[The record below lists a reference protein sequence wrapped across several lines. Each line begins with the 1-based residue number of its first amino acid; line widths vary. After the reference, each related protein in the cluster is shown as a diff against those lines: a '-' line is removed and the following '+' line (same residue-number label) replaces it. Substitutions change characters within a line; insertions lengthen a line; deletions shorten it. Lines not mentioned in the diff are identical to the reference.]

1 MAISVAQSPTWED
14 IDRAESYLVCCMFD
28 ESTALASSIL
38 SRLLENC
45 DYQRKGSQF
54 LENYENEWDDM
65 LESAGMVFVQSMKQL
80 QRTSEILKELKLLF
94 GSVTAIP
101 VQVFLTGVCFL
112 MSEGLL
118 TVAQGFLEEFLNNWR
133 YVNQRYYLLSSSEAN
148 TSDIEG
154 SCYRCSIGVD
164 KYLEVVELYVVSL
177 LAMAIKDI
185 DLAISWVDKAMLPEE
200 KRQELLRRL
209 HYSMNSSKV
218 NSSSQASM
226 SVRQTDEYKR
236 NSDPFGEQKQYNG
249 CLKDFESGHL
259 AGGGN
264 TTKQAILKL
273 SRHRVPYFWWF
284 PTINLKLGSYRLV
297 VPSGKVLLS
306 CLLLLMYYFMRK
318 KQAALKRVLVRRAV
332 SIKKSLVDLWQL
344 AFSYQMNP
352 LAAVQPLPAATRG
365 SH

>member
-1 MAISVAQSPTWED
+1 MAISVVQSPTWED
-14 IDRAESYLVCCMFD
+14 VDRAESYLVCCMFD
-28 ESTALASSIL
+28 ESTSLASSIL
-38 SRLLENC
+38 SRFLENC
-45 DYQRKGSQF
+45 DYKRKGSQF
-54 LENYENEWDDM
+54 PENYENEWDDM

-101 VQVFLTGVCFL
+101 VQVFLTGVCFQ

-118 TVAQGFLEEFLNNWR
+118 TDAQGFLEEFLNNWR
-133 YVNQRYYLLSSSEAN
+133 YVDQRYYLLSSAEAN
-148 TSDIEG
+148 ASDIEG

-164 KYLEVVELYVVSL
+164 KYLEIVELYVVSL

-209 HYSMNSSKV
+209 HSMNSSEV

-226 SVRQTDEYKR
+226 SLRQTDEYKT
-236 NSDPFGEQKQYNG
+236 NSESFGEQKQYNG
-249 CLKDFESGHL
+249 CLKDFESGHQF
-259 AGGGN
+259 GGGN

-273 SRHRVPYFWWF
+273 SRHGVPYFWWF
-284 PTINLKLGSYRLV
+284 PTISLKFGNYRLV

-306 CLLLLMYYFMRK
+306 CLLLLTYYFMRK
-318 KQAALKRVLVRRAV
+318 KQAALKRVLVKRAM
-332 SIKKSLVDLWQL
+332 SIKKALVDLWQL
-344 AFSYQMNP
+344 AFSYQVNP

-365 SH
+365 SR

>member
-1 MAISVAQSPTWED
+1 MAISVAQAPTWEE

-28 ESTALASSIL
+28 ESASLSSSIL

-45 DYQRKGSQF
+45 DYKRKGNQF
-54 LENYENEWDDM
+54 PENYENEWDDM
-65 LESAGMVFVQSMKQL
+65 LESAGMVLVQSMKQL
-80 QRTSEILKELKLLF
+80 QRTSEIFKELKLLF
-94 GSVTAIP
+94 GSVAAIP
-101 VQVFLTGVCFL
+101 VQVFLAGVCFH
-112 MSEGLL
+112 MSEGHL
-118 TVAQGFLEEFLNNWR
+118 TVAQGFLEEFLNNWK
-133 YVNQRYYLLSSSEAN
+133 YVDQRYYLLLNAETNASNVKE
-148 TSDIEG
+148 

-164 KYLEVVELYVVSL
+164 DYLEAVELYVMSL
-177 LAMAIKDI
+177 LAMTIKDI

-200 KRQELLRRL
+200 RRPELLRRL
-209 HYSMNSSKV
+209 HSMNSYMV

-226 SVRQTDEYKR
+226 SPQQTDEFKT
-236 NSDPFGEQKQYNG
+236 NSDPFGEQKQYNE

-284 PTINLKLGSYRLV
+284 PSINLKFGNYRLV

-318 KQAALKRVLVRRAV
+318 KQASLKRVLTNKAV
-332 SIKKSLVDLWQL
+332 SIKKALVDLWQL
-344 AFSYQMNP
+344 AFAYQVNP
-352 LAAVQPLPAATRG
+352 LAAVQPLPTATRG
-365 SH
+365 SY